1 MLEYHICGR
10 KPVACWM
17 GGIVREGAASK
28 KVTEMA
34 LAHAPKA
41 DVKRS
46 LLLMYKL
53 YINSMVSMKAIKRQ
67 V

>member
-1 MLEYHICGR
+1 
-10 KPVACWM
+10 M
-17 GGIVREGAASK
+17 GSIVQEGTTSK
-28 KVTEMA
+28 KVAEIA
-34 LAHAPKA
+34 LEYTLKA

-53 YINSMVSMKAIKRQ
+53 YISSIVSTEAIKRW